1 MKPGPVRNRLA
12 RALGA
17 ATVLAML
24 AVLTA
29 GTAASPALAD
39 VACTGDLCVVS
50 NVVDT
55 PAGSVTVTV
64 TPSNVVTVALTPLRA
79 TFMIGLPFATP
90 PGPPC
95 SGCITYART
104 SLTTAGGVID
114 IDTVVIPP
122 GPPGR
127 FALPNIV
134 VVSIHPPGPCRVK
147 TVGTTVTF
155 TPIAP
160 PVGGP

>member
-1 MKPGPVRNRLA
+1 MV
-12 RALGA
+12 
-17 ATVLAML
+17 M
-24 AVLTA
+24 
-29 GTAASPALAD
+29 GTGVTPALAD
-39 VACTGDLCVVS
+39 VTCTGDLCVVS

-79 TFMIGLPFATP
+79 TFMIGLPFAIP

-104 SLTTAGGVID
+104 SLTTAEGVID
-114 IDTVVIPP
+114 IDTLVIPP

-127 FALPNIV
+127 FALPNVV

-147 TVGTTVTF
+147 TVGTTVTY